1 MQVDGAGL
9 AGGDQKLSDFV
20 HLLGWLM
27 FRWKLL
33 QRDQRRRQCF
43 RDHPFVVS
51 GDSLSWHSAALPSCH
66 LPREASLSP
75 PIIAGAPIFKAR
87 SQQRKHIETNKG
99 GCKPVGRRPEALQ
112 TGCPARSDSLS
123 DEYPLEPGAYQR
135 QIGRAGRQ

>member
-1 MQVDGAGL
+1 MQVDGSGL

-33 QRDQRRRQCF
+33 QRDQRGRQRF

-66 LPREASLSP
+66 LRSKAHCPS
-75 PIIAGAPIFKAR
+75 PIISGTLLFKAR
-87 SQQRKHIETNKG
+87 SQQTKHIEANKG
-99 GCKPVGRRPEALQ
+99 GFKPVG
-112 TGCPARSDSLS
+112 
-123 DEYPLEPGAYQR
+123 
-135 QIGRAGRQ
+135 